1 MFDTIIFILFAIVM
15 LLIIAFLYYRDK
27 SIFAKMEAYEMAIDD
42 LHSRVHKLEA
52 GGLNADTSI
61 KNYKEIF
68 EKIEDNLENRL
79 NEIGEP
85 LLRTIRAVKSIENR
99 LNKLETKIDNK
110 INELHQTS
118 KTQQSITD
126 TNRYEERVI
135 SLYKEGKSIEEIS
148 KLTRVG
154 VGEIEL
160 MIKLANLKKDR

>member
-42 LHSRVHKLEA
+42 LHSRVHKLEV
-52 GGLNADTSI
+52 GGLKVDTST
-61 KNYKEIF
+61 KDYKEIF

-85 LLRTIRAVKSIENR
+85 LLRAIRAIKNIENR
-99 LNKLETKIDNK
+99 LNNLETKIDNK

-118 KTQQSITD
+118 KTQQNITD

-160 MIKLANLKKDR
+160 MIKLANLKKDL